1 MIKITTRFLPTE
13 IVLARFCMTQ
23 TLYVCIGFLKGK
35 TVYGVWQKDGTREFP
50 LFERTDQEYFLSDL
64 FGKHRTGQNRRRVCA
79 LCAQIH
85 VKRGTKRLPD
95 QCSLGRMAI
104 LVYRKS
110 ILSLRTP
117 VLRDNATNQGKIDM
131 ETEHGT
137 IRARFLL
144 KS

>member
-1 MIKITTRFLPTE
+1 
-13 IVLARFCMTQ
+13 MTQ
-23 TLYVCIGFLKGK
+23 TLYDCIGFLKGK
-35 TVYGVWQKDGTREFP
+35 TVYVQGKTDAVSARFVRKFMSKGVPKG
-50 LFERTDQEYFLSDL
+50 
-64 FGKHRTGQNRRRVCA
+64 
-79 LCAQIH
+79 
-85 VKRGTKRLPD
+85 
-95 QCSLGRMAI
+95 CSLGRMAI